1 MPILDVPPDLNE
13 PDEVINILSEYGRL
27 DLVQIRDHCA
37 TYVRHQYRAAQ
48 DSAQLYQCLMHT
60 LTREAHAKITLYR
73 NDYHIGDIGC
83 GVPLLK
89 VIICEAHV
97 DTNATLRLIRKQLAS
112 LNTYM
117 SNVGSDIQQF
127 NDHVILLQ
135 QELTARGATTNDLL
149 TNLFKAYKE
158 VSDKDF
164 VQYINKKEEEYDDG
178 TDITVEH
185 LMRLALNKYRIRTS
199 DNVWNAPTKEEEKI
213 IALEAKIEQMTKA
226 KEKSAQGKTNSNTK
240 RRGKR
245 DKEKGGNNSRKAYV
259 KPAWMLI
266 APKSGESGKKTVDGK
281 EYWWC
286 TKHKAWCRHST
297 NECKGQ
303 NIKHPNAQAN
313 EGANADSNDRNAN
326 DPRVQLSQALA
337 NLAETEPNDE

>member
-1 MPILDVPPDLNE
+1 MHDVE
-13 PDEVINILSEYGRL
+13 
-27 DLVQIRDHCA
+27 
-37 TYVRHQYRAAQ
+37 
-48 DSAQLYQCLMHT
+48 
-60 LTREAHAKITLYR
+60 
-73 NDYHIGDIGC
+73 
-83 GVPLLK
+83 
-89 VIICEAHV
+89 
-97 DTNATLRLIRKQLAS
+97 
-112 LNTYM
+112 
-117 SNVGSDIQQF
+117 SDIRQF

-158 VSDKDF
+158 VSNKDF

-178 TDITVEH
+178 YDITVEH

-199 DNVWNAPTKEEEKI
+199 DKVWNAPTREEEKI
-213 IALEAKIEQMTKA
+213 IALEAKIERMTKA
-226 KEKSAQGKTNSNTK
+226 KDKPAQGETK

-245 DKEKGGNNSRKAYV
+245 EKDNDRSNSRKAYV

-266 APKSGESGKKTVDGK
+266 APKSGESGKNTVDSK

-303 NIKHPNAQAN
+303 NVKHPNAQAN
-313 EGANADSNDRNAN
+313 EGANADSSDRNAN
-326 DPRVQLSQALA
+326 DPRVQLSQASLA
-337 NLAETEPNDE
+337 NLAEAEPDDE